1 MKCVE
6 FFIQNEGKD
15 YLDCV
20 KRNWN
25 IRNIMSLIM
34 TLNPQVGNGVISYYF
49 RMVDGNKD
57 VTVFNDAIRINEE
70 IQTKGEAYL
79 DDSNTADE
87 LFELLMDTQYED
99 YCGATICVTHDNNGE
114 NLIRFVC
121 DEIAVNEF
129 NPTVADEVI
138 QSQWDRDLQDT
149 RKYPFL
155 ICSGPNAGRY
165 IRMTNAEAQSGR
177 MF

>member
-6 FFIQNEGKD
+6 FFIQNKDKD
-15 YLDCV
+15 YFDCV

-25 IRNIMSLIM
+25 IRNIMNLIM

-79 DDSNTADE
+79 DDSTH
-87 LFELLMDTQYED
+87 LLL
-99 YCGATICVTHDNNGE
+99 N
-114 NLIRFVC
+114 
-121 DEIAVNEF
+121 VNY
-129 NPTVADEVI
+129 D
-138 QSQWDRDLQDT
+138 
-149 RKYPFL
+149 K
-155 ICSGPNAGRY
+155 
-165 IRMTNAEAQSGR
+165 
-177 MF
+177 

>member
-6 FFIQNEGKD
+6 FFVQNRNQPD
-15 YLDCV
+15 LVCLS
-20 KRNWN
+20 RNWN
-25 IRNIMSLIM
+25 IRNIANTIM
-34 TLNPQVGNGVISYYF
+34 MLNRQLGNGVISYYF
-49 RMVDGNKD
+49 RMVDDNKV

-177 MF
+177 IF